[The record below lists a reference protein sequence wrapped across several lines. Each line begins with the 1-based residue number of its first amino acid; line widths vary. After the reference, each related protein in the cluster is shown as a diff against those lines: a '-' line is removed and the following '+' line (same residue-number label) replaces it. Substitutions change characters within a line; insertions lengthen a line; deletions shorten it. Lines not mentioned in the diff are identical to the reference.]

1 MIRKFN
7 YTGRKKINKSNISI
21 SLSKNGRYKQF
32 DIEIDLDY
40 LNLPGNAS
48 VYVEPYYH
56 FSFMR
61 FYFGTVENF
70 AIPDETLIKEI
81 PFSDI
86 IYFRIK
92 VVDENDNKGQLL
104 AFADKITPI
113 LPEDGEVKQKS
124 LLPVNFSVPLKY
136 QTHRIIFTDDTP
148 ILEISKNIDNPKDIL
163 KSKEFISLV
172 FPSLVKEIATKLASE
187 YFEYIDTDDHWTSDW
202 YKYFTKVLKADQIPM
217 DENNDEET
225 IEWVNSIV
233 DKFCQK
239 NRIINLF
246 NASSLAK

>member
-21 SLSKNGRYKQF
+21 TLSENGRFKQF
-32 DIEIDLDY
+32 DAEINLDY
-40 LNLPGNAS
+40 LDLPGNAS

-61 FYFGTVENF
+61 FHCGTVENF
-70 AIPDETLIKEI
+70 ATPNETLITEI

-92 VVDENDNKGQLL
+92 VVDEAVNQGQLL
-104 AFADKITPI
+104 AFADKIKPI
-113 LPEDGEVKQKS
+113 LPEDGDIKHKS
-124 LLPVNFSVPLKY
+124 LLPVNFSVPLKH
-136 QTHRIIFTDDTP
+136 QTHRIVFTDDAP
-148 ILEISKNIDNPKDIL
+148 ILEVSKNINNPKEVL

-172 FPSLVKEIATKLASE
+172 FPSLVKEIATKLATD
-187 YFEYIDTDDHWTSDW
+187 FTEYIDTDDHWTSDW
-202 YKYFTKVLKADQIPM
+202 YKYFTNVLKADQIPL
-217 DENNDEET
+217 EEKNDEEIT
-225 IEWVNSIV
+225 EWVNSIV

-246 NASSLAK
+246 NSSSLAK